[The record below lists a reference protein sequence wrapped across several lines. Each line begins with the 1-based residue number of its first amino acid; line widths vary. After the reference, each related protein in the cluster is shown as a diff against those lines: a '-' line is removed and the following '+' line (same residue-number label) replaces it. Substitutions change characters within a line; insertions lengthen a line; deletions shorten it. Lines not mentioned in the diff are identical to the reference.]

1 MRRPGWLLWIVC
13 VYVGFTMF
21 AQSVFD
27 TEWIDRVRRASPGPA
42 MFIGEGVL
50 YYFEEPQIKDL
61 FALLAKHFP
70 GCLVAFDSHTPVSLA
85 YSNRRDPIR
94 NMKARMVWAIR
105 DIHQIAA
112 WAPGYKVVESVP
124 LWDAPEYAKYASRLP
139 WTLRLF
145 YAVYPPCRRMYRI
158 DLVQLGGSRKWVAA
172 PS

>member
-1 MRRPGWLLWIVC
+1 MLAHCTGLEATVIVLIMGLAKLGG
-13 VYVGFTMF
+13 VIKFIPAPVVTGFTSGIAIIIF
-21 AQSVFD
+21 S
-27 TEWIDRVRRASPGPA
+27 S
-42 MFIGEGVL
+42 
-50 YYFEEPQIKDL
+50 QIKDL

-105 DIHQIAA
+105 DIHRIAA

-124 LWDAPEYAKYASRLP
+124 VWDAPEYAKYASRLP